1 MSDFWWKV
9 QQDEEQEWQ
18 FLLEMDREYQ
28 QWLDKIDKIEGEKNE
43 ISEDSAG
50 S

>member
-1 MSDFWWKV
+1 MSDFWWQV

-18 FLLEMDREYQ
+18 FLLENDPEYQ
-28 QWLDKIDKIEGEKNE
+28 QWLNKIEGEKNE
-43 ISEDSAG
+43 ISEDSTG

>member
-28 QWLDKIDKIEGEKNE
+28 QWLDKVDKIEDEKNE
-43 ISEDSAG
+43 ISQDSTG